1 MAKEKDF
8 FWQIQ
13 GLTSFCKARADWL
26 EYDRIHLSFVKHEG
40 KNNNC
45 KQTLAI
51 EGAVKLH
58 GSDGVLYLSELILS
72 GAAKKLAEKAKAAAG
87 NGYVQPIFTSMG
99 GTVSARSNNG
109 QCMFR
114 QFSVVP
120 GTKSEYV
127 LQMTTCPGEENA
139 TGGIQPVKGAKRESI
154 YVPLTSGD
162 LVSFAKAVQ
171 IEVTAFRTVKML
183 SDVSK
188 NSEENHTQPA
198 PSEQP
203 AEQKPA
209 AQTTQT
215 VPAEKPT
222 LAIIY
227 ETTGI
232 VNRGLPFAML
242 AENGVNV
249 LKGVIQALLGA
260 PERYV
265 CIPEQYNN
273 AVKLIEGKQK
283 GSAIVNLAGKQDAS
297 KKASIV
303 VVIDTLK

>member
-1 MAKEKDF
+1 MAKEKDY

-114 QFSVVP
+114 QFSVAP

-127 LQMTTCPGEENA
+127 LQMMTCPGEENA

-154 YVPLTSGD
+154 YVPLSSGD

-171 IEVTAFRTVKML
+171 IEVTAFRTAKML
-183 SDVSK
+183 SEGNK
-188 NSEENHTQPA
+188 GNAQPENPAQPA
-198 PSEQP
+198 PNTQP
-203 AEQKPA
+203 V
-209 AQTTQT
+209 AQS
-215 VPAEKPT
+215 EKPT

-242 AENGVNV
+242 ATDGVSV

-260 PERYV
+260 PERYI

-273 AVKLIEGKQK
+273 AVKLIESKQK
-283 GSAIVNLAGKQDAS
+283 GSAIVNLAGKQDNS

-303 VVIDTLK
+303 VVIDNLK

>member
-1 MAKEKDF
+1 MAKEKDY

-72 GAAKKLAEKAKAAAG
+72 GAVKKLAEKAKAAAG
-87 NGYVQPIFTSMG
+87 NGYVQPIFTSIG
-99 GTVSARSNNG
+99 GTVSVRSNNG

-114 QFSVVP
+114 QFSVAP
-120 GTKSEYV
+120 GSKSEYV
-127 LQMTTCPGEENA
+127 LQMTTCPGEENS

-154 YVPLTSGD
+154 YVPLSSGD

-171 IEVTAFRTVKML
+171 IEVTAFRTARML
-183 SDVSK
+183 SGNTE
-188 NSEENHTQPA
+188 NSEKGHTQPA
-198 PSEQP
+198 TLEKHTVQP
-203 AEQKPA
+203 AQSA
-209 AQTTQT
+209 AQ
-215 VPAEKPT
+215 AEKPT

-232 VNRGLPFAML
+232 VNKGLPFAML
-242 AENGVNV
+242 ADNGVNM
-249 LKGVIQALLGA
+249 LKGVVQALLGA

-265 CIPEQYNN
+265 CIPEQYNK
-273 AVKLIEGKQK
+273 AVKLIEDKQK

>member
-40 KNNNC
+40 KNTNC

-58 GSDGVLYLSELILS
+58 GSDGVLYLCELILS
-72 GAAKKLAEKAKAAAG
+72 GAEKKLAEKAKGAAG

-183 SDVSK
+183 SDGSK

-242 AENGVNV
+242 ADNGVNV

-303 VVIDTLK
+303 VVIVTLK

>member
-183 SDVSK
+183 SDGSK

-260 PERYV
+260 PDRYV

-303 VVIDTLK
+303 VVVDTLK

>member
-1 MAKEKDF
+1 MAKEKDY

-114 QFSVVP
+114 QFSVAP

-127 LQMTTCPGEENA
+127 LQMMTCPGEENA

-154 YVPLTSGD
+154 YVPLSSGD

-171 IEVTAFRTVKML
+171 IEVTAFRTAKML
-183 SDVSK
+183 SEGNKGNVQP
-188 NSEENHTQPA
+188 ETPAQPA
-198 PSEQP
+198 PNTQP
-203 AEQKPA
+203 V
-209 AQTTQT
+209 AQS
-215 VPAEKPT
+215 EKPT

-242 AENGVNV
+242 ATDGVSV

-260 PERYV
+260 PERYI

-273 AVKLIEGKQK
+273 AVKLIESKQK
-283 GSAIVNLAGKQDAS
+283 GSAIVNLAGKQDNS

-303 VVIDTLK
+303 VVIDNLK

>member
-1 MAKEKDF
+1 MAKEKDY

-114 QFSVVP
+114 QFSVAP

-127 LQMTTCPGEENA
+127 LQMMTCPGEENA

-154 YVPLTSGD
+154 YVPLSSGD

-171 IEVTAFRTVKML
+171 IEVTAFRTAKML
-183 SDVSK
+183 SESNK
-188 NSEENHTQPA
+188 GNAQPETPAQPA
-198 PSEQP
+198 PNTQP
-203 AEQKPA
+203 V
-209 AQTTQT
+209 AQS
-215 VPAEKPT
+215 EKPT

-242 AENGVNV
+242 ATDGVSV

-260 PERYV
+260 PERYI

-273 AVKLIEGKQK
+273 AVKLIESKQK
-283 GSAIVNLAGKQDAS
+283 GSAIVNLAGKQDNS

-303 VVIDTLK
+303 VVIDNLK

>member
-1 MAKEKDF
+1 
-8 FWQIQ
+8 
-13 GLTSFCKARADWL
+13 
-26 EYDRIHLSFVKHEG
+26 
-40 KNNNC
+40 
-45 KQTLAI
+45 
-51 EGAVKLH
+51 
-58 GSDGVLYLSELILS
+58 
-72 GAAKKLAEKAKAAAG
+72 
-87 NGYVQPIFTSMG
+87 
-99 GTVSARSNNG
+99 
-109 QCMFR
+109 MFR

-183 SDVSK
+183 SDGSK

>member
-1 MAKEKDF
+1 MAKEKDY
-8 FWQIQ
+8 FWQVQ

-58 GSDGVLYLSELILS
+58 GSDGVLYLSELVLS

-99 GTVSARSNNG
+99 GTVSARSNSG

-127 LQMTTCPGEENA
+127 LQMTTCLGEENA
-139 TGGIQPVKGAKRESI
+139 TGGIQPVKDAKRENI
-154 YVPLTSGD
+154 YVPLSSGD
-162 LVSFAKAVQ
+162 LVDFAKAIQ
-171 IEVTAFRTVKML
+171 IEVTAFRTARML
-183 SDVSK
+183 NGSAKSSDGSY
-188 NSEENHTQPA
+188 TPPA
-198 PSEQP
+198 TPEQH
-203 AEQKPA
+203 A
-209 AQTTQT
+209 AQPPVALLTA
-215 VPAEKPT
+215 PEEKPM

-232 VNRGLPFAML
+232 VNKGLPFVML
-242 AENGVNV
+242 ADNGVNM
-249 LKGVIQALLGA
+249 LKGVIHALLGA

-265 CIPEQYNN
+265 CVPEQYNK
-273 AVKLIEGKQK
+273 AVELIEGKEK
-283 GSAIVNLAGKQDAS
+283 GSAIVNLTSKKNDS
-297 KKASIV
+297 KKASVV

>member
-1 MAKEKDF
+1 MTKEKDY

-13 GLTSFCKARADWL
+13 ELTSFCKARADWL

-45 KQTLAI
+45 KQILAI
-51 EGAVKLH
+51 EGAVKIH

-87 NGYVQPIFTSMG
+87 NSYVRPIFTSIG

-114 QFSVVP
+114 QFSVAP

-127 LQMTTCPGEENA
+127 LQMMTCPGEENA
-139 TGGIQPVKGAKRESI
+139 TGGIQPVKEAKRESI

-171 IEVTAFRTVKML
+171 IEVTAFRTARML
-183 SDVSK
+183 NERTK
-188 NSEENHTQPA
+188 NSEESRTQPA
-198 PSEQP
+198 PPEQNV
-203 AEQKPA
+203 AQPA
-209 AQTTQT
+209 AQST
-215 VPAEKPT
+215 VQAEKPT

-232 VNRGLPFAML
+232 VNKGLPFAML
-242 AENGVNV
+242 ADNGVSM
-249 LKGVIQALLGA
+249 LKGVVQALLGA
-260 PERYV
+260 PERYI
-265 CIPEQYNN
+265 CIPEQYNK
-273 AVKLIEGKQK
+273 AVGLIEGKQK

>member
-1 MAKEKDF
+1 M
-8 FWQIQ
+8 
-13 GLTSFCKARADWL
+13 
-26 EYDRIHLSFVKHEG
+26 KHEG

-183 SDVSK
+183 SDGSK